1 MRQRLKRL
9 YYFTFLTFSFRVIP
23 NSDEDD
29 ENNTSIQAG
38 NIQMLDDVVAKRI
51 NVSVN
56 FRLTSVL

>member
-1 MRQRLKRL
+1 M
-9 YYFTFLTFSFRVIP
+9 IP

-29 ENNTSIQAG
+29 ENNTSIQAD

-51 NVSVN
+51 NVPVN